1 MKPLDFAVIG
11 NKADTRHP
19 LPFVRFGAKVGRWWA
34 LPATGGYEGGYK
46 VGEAMAQ
53 IYMQYLRES
62 ELGACPNSLAFI
74 MESFQE
80 RMSAEGQETYAHRP
94 IPEWPEGLTSIRGQY
109 CGFFNTLNQSLL
121 QFAKLLGAHLE
132 ATPRAVWLQQAID
145 GLTHDNDYW
154 IKKAVAKAKARKKA
168 LQAQSRSAKKT

>member
-1 MKPLDFAVIG
+1 MKPLDFAVTS
-11 NKADTRHP
+11 NKASTRHP
-19 LPFVRFGAKVGRWWA
+19 LPFVRFEMKVGRWWG

-46 VGEAMAQ
+46 VGEAMAH

-62 ELGACPNSLAFI
+62 EPSACPSGLAFI

-80 RMSAEGQETYAHRP
+80 RMSAEGQDTYAHRP
-94 IPEWPEGLTSIRGQY
+94 ISDWPDGLSSIRGQY

-154 IKKAVAKAKARKKA
+154 IKKAVAKARKSTKQRIA
-168 LQAQSRSAKKT
+168 SSRS